1 MANRKNKKLDI
12 DSLSSSMK
20 DSLKHKDDEVSRGL
34 MEEREKALKAFQEHF
49 MGQNRRDRSSR

>member
-20 DSLKHKDDEVSRGL
+20 DSLMHKGDEVSRDL
-34 MEEREKALKAFQEHF
+34 LKRERKP
-49 MGQNRRDRSSR
+49 